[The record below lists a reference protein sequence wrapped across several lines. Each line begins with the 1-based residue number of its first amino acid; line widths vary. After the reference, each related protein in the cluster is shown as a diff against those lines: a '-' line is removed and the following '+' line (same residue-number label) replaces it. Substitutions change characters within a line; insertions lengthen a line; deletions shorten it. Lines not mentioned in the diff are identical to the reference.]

1 MILVFDIVAVINI
14 KVKVIVKNK
23 ILLDM
28 LISKLNYIKNKS
40 FVYLLI
46 FVKKF
51 LFFLKNY
58 WEIFK

>member
-1 MILVFDIVAVINI
+1 MILVFDIVVVINI